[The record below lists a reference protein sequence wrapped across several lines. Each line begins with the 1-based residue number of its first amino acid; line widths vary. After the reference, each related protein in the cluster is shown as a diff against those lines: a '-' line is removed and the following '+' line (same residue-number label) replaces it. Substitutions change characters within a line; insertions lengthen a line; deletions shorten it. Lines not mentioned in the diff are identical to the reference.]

1 MRKVVWL
8 VCALAVTPML
18 AATTVAVA
26 AEAAK
31 EAPAAKQEPAATS
44 VATWGEDQK
53 IDKTKRRDEY
63 GGRMCGTTGT
73 WQGSSWM
80 VLAMLGLLVRRR
92 R

>member
-8 VCALAVTPML
+8 VCALAVTPMFVS
-18 AATTVAVA
+18 AGVAVA

-31 EAPAAKQEPAATS
+31 EAAKPAPPAVTGG

-53 IDKTKRRDEY
+53 IDKTKVRDEY
-63 GGRMCGTTGT
+63 GGRMCGTSGT
-73 WQGSSWM
+73 WQGSAWM